1 MSKRPSLLDIL
12 RKHRDESGE
21 TEGPR
26 PQVKKVSTKSDQ
38 QSRSTSAVK
47 SPKSSV
53 KKKSK
58 EISSKSPGSMN
69 YVRFL
74 RAGSPSDVALSESEK
89 RNVRILN
96 LRATGLTLDDIGSE
110 FGLTRE
116 RVRQIVV
123 KCGGPE
129 FEEYCRELQ
138 QTELASLEQEHE
150 LIRDYVRVRPGITRD
165 EIAHHFQIPSE
176 QVLGHLS
183 KFELKLV
190 LGSRPAFD
198 ASRFWTDEKILDALR
213 LAQTYHYPL
222 KTSHYQALVDLGEI
236 KGPSVA
242 LIASRFKTWKQAC
255 IAAGVEYVESFTSY
269 SITWTRDELL
279 SILGNYLVDPGTTGT
294 GSDYNRWRDAASDRV
309 PSLAQLRLI
318 LGHWSQACDEAL
330 SNIRSNSWD
339 RPNDF

>member
-1 MSKRPSLLDIL
+1 VSKRPSLLDIL

-21 TEGPR
+21 TQR
-26 PQVKKVSTKSDQ
+26 PSAQVKKLPPES
-38 QSRSTSAVK
+38 QSPKAVK
-47 SPKSSV
+47 
-53 KKKSK
+53 
-58 EISSKSPGSMN
+58 SSKSPVQKSSKEKSSRPTGSMN
-69 YVRFL
+69 YVKFL
-74 RAGSPSDVALSESEK
+74 RAGSPSEVKLSESEK
-89 RNVRILN
+89 RNARILS
-96 LRATGLTLDDIGSE
+96 LRSTGITLDDIGSE

-138 QTELASLEQEHE
+138 QSELASLEQEHE
-150 LIRDYVRVRPGITRD
+150 LIRDYVRVRPGITKA
-165 EIAHHFQIPSE
+165 EIADHFQIPLE

-198 ASRFWTDEKILDALR
+198 ASRFWNDEKILDALR

-222 KTSHYQALVDLGEI
+222 KTSHYQALVDSGEI

-255 IAAGVEYVESFTSY
+255 IAAGVEYVESYTSY
-269 SITWTRDELL
+269 SVTWTREELVA
-279 SILGNYLVDPGTTGT
+279 ILGDYLVDPGTTGT

-309 PSLAQLRLI
+309 PSLAQLRLV

-339 RPNDF
+339 RSNGI